1 MRGNFCTKYFP
12 VLIMVSILATF
23 SFGQNDLPDKP
34 QSWISDY
41 ADVLSATN
49 EQSLDDMLSGL
60 EKRSSN
66 QIFVAIFRQLP
77 ENSYL
82 EDFAVKLY
90 EKWGPGL
97 PEEDNGI
104 LVVIFIDDSKIRI
117 EVGYGLEDVVT
128 DAQAGTVIREYMAPF
143 FRKGDYYQGIKS
155 ALEVLILAAEGK
167 YKIPLEEK
175 NKKKKGIPIGM
186 LVTFFII
193 FIIISRIARGNR
205 AAGYGSR
212 RRGSG
217 FGGPIIFGG
226 GRSSG
231 GSFGGGFGGGFGGMS
246 GGGGASG
253 GW

>member
-1 MRGNFCTKYFP
+1 MKYFRLF
-12 VLIMVSILATF
+12 LIIGVLATI
-23 SFGQNDLPDKP
+23 SIGQNDLPEKP
-34 QSWISDY
+34 QSWVNDY
-41 ADVLSATN
+41 ADVLSASD
-49 EQSLDDMLSGL
+49 EKSLNDMLSGL
-60 EKRSSN
+60 EKRTSN

-90 EKWGPGL
+90 EKWRPGL

-104 LVVIFIDDSKIRI
+104 LLVLFIDDKKIRI
-117 EVGYGLEDVVT
+117 EVGYGLEDAVT
-128 DAQAGTVIREYMAPF
+128 DAQAGTVIREHMTPF

-167 YKIPLEEK
+167 YQIPLEEK
-175 NKKKKGIPIGM
+175 NKKREGIPIGM
-186 LVTFFII
+186 LITFFII
-193 FIIISRIARGNR
+193 IIIISRIARGNR
-205 AAGYGSR
+205 ATGYGSR

-226 GRSSG
+226 GRGSG